1 MMLLDLYDGYAVIA
15 IHWTELRHVVDTLD
29 GIDPPEGM
37 SSEHMT
43 SLHAALEAAM
53 LAGRFQVELPVEDEK
68 TLRQVRRE
76 LGLRDWQPSDAL
88 YERRFTLDTATVDE
102 A

>member
-1 MMLLDLYDGYAVIA
+1 
-15 IHWTELRHVVDTLD
+15 
-29 GIDPPEGM
+29 M

-53 LAGRFQVELPVEDEK
+53 LAGRLQVRLSSEDDK

-76 LGLRDWQPSDAL
+76 LGLRDWQPHEAL
-88 YERRFTLDTATVDE
+88 YERRFTLDTATADE
-102 A
+102 PEAT